1 MHEVHRSHLTGL
13 LKEEKKKRKK
23 KTEEQ
28 EEVVRGGDDIRMGS
42 PAKQMSWPPG
52 DLAQREHPGSGAQ
65 EPTPPTAL
73 QLAMT
78 RGKKKDRW

>member
-1 MHEVHRSHLTGL
+1 MHEVHQQSWKMRS
-13 LKEEKKKRKK
+13 KEEKKKEKK

-65 EPTPPTAL
+65 EPNPPHRSPARDD
-73 QLAMT
+73 Q
-78 RGKKKDRW
+78 R